1 VTVSLGAI
9 TYGMKAGRARR
20 STRGQATVNTWDESV
35 TRAGVHRDQSTTPL
49 GSVGDRLTGP
59 SDRLIGPSP
68 SP

>member
-9 TYGMKAGRARR
+9 TYGMKAGRTRR
-20 STRGQATVNTWDESV
+20 STRGQATVNTRDESV
-35 TRAGVHRDQSTTPL
+35 TRAGVHKDRSAAPP
-49 GSVGDRLTGP
+49 GSVGDRLAGP